1 MSKKKY
7 SYYVGVLTG
16 EGCKFVT
23 SLNYAHKYARWED
36 GKPALEMSMGT
47 ADDLVLGLL
56 LNFHYAFTI
65 KVPNGVT
72 FHNAEVLKND
82 KE

>member
-16 EGCKFVT
+16 KGCKFVT
-23 SLNYAHKYARWED
+23 SLNYSHKYARWED
-36 GKPALEMSMGT
+36 GKSALEMSMST

-65 KVPNGVT
+65 KVPNGIT
-72 FHNAEVLKND
+72 FHNAEVLENE